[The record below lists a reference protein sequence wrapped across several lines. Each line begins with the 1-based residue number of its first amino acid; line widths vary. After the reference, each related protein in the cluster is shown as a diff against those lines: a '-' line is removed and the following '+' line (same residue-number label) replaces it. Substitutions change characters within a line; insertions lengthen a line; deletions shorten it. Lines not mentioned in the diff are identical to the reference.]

1 MSFKTCKSFWKKAQI
16 ILQTISG
23 ASQIL
28 LMELSL
34 KQSNN
39 DSLFQLLRVGMF
51 KNLQSYLPWYLHV
64 EKEVVA
70 LEEDVLVEGS
80 IHIVVKEWATPKG
93 IVILCMAFMTRQP
106 IFPNLKLLNQS
117 SLMKNIRNIWGW
129 IQII

>member
-51 KNLQSYLPWYLHV
+51 KNLQSYLP
-64 EKEVVA
+64 
-70 LEEDVLVEGS
+70 
-80 IHIVVKEWATPKG
+80 
-93 IVILCMAFMTRQP
+93 
-106 IFPNLKLLNQS
+106 
-117 SLMKNIRNIWGW
+117 
-129 IQII
+129 